1 MAIDP
6 DKILQKYLRKRTE
19 EELKEIEENDETLKN
34 LLTIL
39 KEYSP
44 KYDISWYLNVRDE
57 EGLSLLHS
65 QNILWKEK
73 KSLFKKIHEF
83 VD

>member
-6 DKILQKYLRKRTE
+6 EKILQKYLRKRTE

-44 KYDISWYLNVRDE
+44 KYDISWYLSIRDE
-57 EGLSLLHS
+57 EGLSLLHC
-65 QNILWKEK
+65 QNIL
-73 KSLFKKIHEF
+73 
-83 VD
+83 